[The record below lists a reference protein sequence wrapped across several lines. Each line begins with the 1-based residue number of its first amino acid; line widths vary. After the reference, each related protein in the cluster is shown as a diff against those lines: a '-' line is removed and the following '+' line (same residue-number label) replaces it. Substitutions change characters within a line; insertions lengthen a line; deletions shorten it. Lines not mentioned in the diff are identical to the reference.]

1 MELFVLFKL
10 SFLAA
15 TIAPF
20 GCEPYFIYLLQ
31 KNEINHSL
39 IIIFATLGNSIGSL
53 TTYILARYFPSKKF
67 VKLLS
72 IDSRKLE
79 KVKKTGRNKET
90 YLAFF
95 CWVPVFGDIF
105 SFYLGLISF
114 NLKKFILVMSFGKLI
129 RFIMVWTFLEKL
141 KF

>member
-20 GCEPYFIYLLQ
+20 GCEPYFIYLLK
-31 KNEINHSL
+31 KNEINYSL
-39 IIIFATLGNSIGSL
+39 VIFVATLGNTLGSI
-53 TTYILARYFPSKKF
+53 TTYILARYFPSQKF

-72 IDSRKLE
+72 IDSNKLE
-79 KVKKTGRNKET
+79 KVKKIGLNKEL

-105 SFYLGLISF
+105 AFYLGLISF
-114 NLKKFILVMSFGKLI
+114 NVKKFFIVMSLGKLF
-129 RFIMVWTFLEKL
+129 RFIMVWLFLDSL
-141 KF
+141 IF